1 MTDPTHKAVSD
12 PEEHADQ
19 PGQTLV
25 TRDHE
30 VIRRWAESRGA
41 VPAGT
46 ADVPGTTVSPGTL
59 QLALPGSGAA
69 SDEVSWDRW
78 FESFDRYDLRFR
90 YREAEADGTTSTFW
104 ELDASG
110 REEG

>member
-1 MTDPTHKAVSD
+1 MTDPTHKAVND

-19 PGQTLV
+19 PGQNLV

-46 ADVPGTTVSPGTL
+46 PDVTGAAVSPSTL
-59 QLALPGSGAA
+59 QLAMPGADA
-69 SDEVSWDRW
+69 RADEVSWDRW
-78 FESFDRYDLRFR
+78 FESFDRYDLRFQ
-90 YREAEADGTTSTFW
+90 YREAEADGTTSTYW
-104 ELDASG
+104 SLDASD